1 MRLALAVAARESRE
15 PVPDK
20 EVDVTSSKK
29 AGSSGP
35 SKSLKD
41 GPGTAV
47 FCSLSIAIEL
57 ERALPRI
64 VL

>member
-1 MRLALAVAARESRE
+1 MWLALAVAARESRE
-15 PVPDK
+15 IHVALEPVPDR

-41 GPGTAV
+41 ETAV
-47 FCSLSIAIEL
+47 LFVIHC
-57 ERALPRI
+57 
-64 VL
+64 V

>member
-1 MRLALAVAARESRE
+1 M
-15 PVPDK
+15 
-20 EVDVTSSKK
+20 TSSKK

-41 GPGTAV
+41 GPETAV
-47 FCSLSIAIEL
+47 FCSLSIAFEL